1 MLLESAFEKI
11 NINNNNNFGY
21 DIVTERYYEN
31 MINEGIIDSFNTIK
45 TSLEDSVSIASLIIT
60 TECIVYK
67 EENYERIN

>member
-1 MLLESAFEKI
+1 
-11 NINNNNNFGY
+11 
-21 DIVTERYYEN
+21 
-31 MINEGIIDSFNTIK
+31 MINEGIIDSFNTMK

>member
-1 MLLESAFEKI
+1 LLESAFEKI
-11 NINNNNNFGY
+11 NLNDNKYFGY
-21 DIVTERYYEN
+21 DIVTDKYYDN
-31 MINEGIIDSFNTIK
+31 MINEGIIDSFNTMK